1 MLFVLAIIG
10 LTLGAT
16 AIQLAPEV
24 AGEAIAM
31 YIVEPPGDGGYGA
44 SFDPNNASEIPAITP
59 SGESS
64 VYADPVFSSSGP
76 VMAAA
81 IMASATVSLPA
92 PATVDSPESKDMG
105 HIATDT

>member
-59 SGESS
+59 AGESS
-64 VYADPVFSSSGP
+64 VCGPGLQQFWTGNGCSNYGFGYCFSPGTRNS
-76 VMAAA
+76 
-81 IMASATVSLPA
+81 
-92 PATVDSPESKDMG
+92 
-105 HIATDT
+105 